1 LFDTTASN
9 GADPASFGVDFRHQN
24 EPAFRRPTGVS
35 FPSRFPELEFI
46 SRRRSKA
53 SRTPI
58 RPDFILPEHGWN
70 PLQRIDRISSI
81 GARFVRRAM
90 LHLRRCR
97 RARKL
102 CRIGLALAQPVA
114 RA

>member
-1 LFDTTASN
+1 MA
-9 GADPASFGVDFRHQN
+9 PIPRHLGSTFAIRMN
-24 EPAFRRPTGVS
+24 RRSEGRRVCLFRRDFLNLSSSAGAG
-35 FPSRFPELEFI
+35 
-46 SRRRSKA
+46 RRRREHPFDLDS
-53 SRTPI
+53 
-58 RPDFILPEHGWN
+58 ILPEHGWN

-102 CRIGLALAQPVA
+102 CRIGLELAQPVA